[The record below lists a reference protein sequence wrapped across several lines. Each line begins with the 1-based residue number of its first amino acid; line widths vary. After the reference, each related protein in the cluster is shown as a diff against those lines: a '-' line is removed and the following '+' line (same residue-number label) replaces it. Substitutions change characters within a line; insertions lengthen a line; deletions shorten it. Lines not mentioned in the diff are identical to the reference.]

1 MRILAGDVGGT
12 KTNLALYL
20 GERGTL
26 RRSSLR
32 SFPSGRYPDLESIL
46 AKFLAGKPGVSV
58 ACIGV
63 AGPVVS
69 GRSKVTNLPWV
80 VERESVRSAIGAKRV
95 FLINDLQATAF
106 AVPFLPEKSLAVLQ
120 RGEAEPRGTVAVLAA
135 GTGLGA
141 AFLVWDGTGYLP
153 VASEGGHADF
163 APRNER
169 EIRLLQYL
177 QSRHGRV
184 SVERV
189 VSGRGLH
196 AIYRFLREAEGM
208 AESEGVEAR
217 LAAEDPPRVITQE
230 GLSGRSGACGEA
242 LRVFASLY
250 GAQAG
255 NLALQVMATGGVV
268 LGGGVAP
275 AILPV
280 LSEKP
285 FLESFLSKGRFR
297 EFLSRVPVRV
307 IRDDKA
313 ALLGAA
319 HYAIAG
325 KEGAN

>member
-12 KTNLALYL
+12 KTNLALFL
-20 GERGTL
+20 GEGSAL
-26 RRSSLR
+26 RRSELR

-46 AKFLAGKPGVSV
+46 AEFLAGKTDVSS

-80 VERESVRSAIGAKRV
+80 VERESVRRVIGAQRV
-95 FLINDLQATAF
+95 FIVNDLQATAF
-106 AVPFLPEKSLAVLQ
+106 AVPFLPEESLAVLQ

-163 APRNER
+163 APRDER
-169 EIRLLQYL
+169 EIRLLRYL
-177 QSRHGRV
+177 QGRYGRV
-184 SVERV
+184 SVERA

-208 AESEGVEAR
+208 AESGGVEAR
-217 LAAEDPPRVITQE
+217 LAAEDPPRVVTQE
-230 GLSGRSGACGEA
+230 GLSGNSAACAEA

-280 LSEKP
+280 LMEPS

-325 KEGAN
+325 KEGAG